1 MTISRSVA
9 YLDSSLVDIDEVTPR
24 IGKLVDVMLDR
35 LIWSYTPVGTD
46 FVYRILQVLRGL
58 G

>member
-1 MTISRSVA
+1 MTISKIVT
-9 YLDSSLVDIDEVTPR
+9 YLQSSLVDIHEVNPR
-24 IGKLVDVMLDR
+24 IGKLVDVMFDR
-35 LIWSYTPVGTD
+35 LIWSYTLVGTD

>member
-1 MTISRSVA
+1 MTISKIVT
-9 YLDSSLVDIDEVTPR
+9 YLQSSLVDIDEVNPR
-24 IGKLVDVMLDR
+24 IGKLVDVMFDR
-35 LIWSYTPVGTD
+35 LIWSYTLVRTD